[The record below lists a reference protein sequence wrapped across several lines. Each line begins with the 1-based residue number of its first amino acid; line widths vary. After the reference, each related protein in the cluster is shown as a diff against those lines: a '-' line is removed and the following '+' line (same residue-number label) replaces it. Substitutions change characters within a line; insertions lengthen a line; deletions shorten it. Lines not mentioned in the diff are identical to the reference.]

1 MMMMQIRQAQTDST
15 PICRCRV
22 LYLGSAVPH
31 VTKDGLQGIQEP
43 LKELY
48 PEQGALGARGI
59 DSWLSVWSN
68 GLLLEN
74 VDENHKKITRFFPI
88 ESLHYCAAVRF
99 VLVPEKCNGQSQPR
113 FLPLD
118 SPFARSPNL
127 NHPPLFAA
135 ILRRTSGIKVL
146 ECHTFI
152 CKREMAANA
161 LVRCCFHAY
170 ADSSYVKQQT
180 DGGGTAANS
189 IYGTVRTNR
198 SMGGGGNNTIE
209 KVEGWRRMTNGGTVA
224 GSTLT
229 LNSAHSNGI
238 TTLEASTNS
247 IDDLSSS
254 DCNGG
259 NENHKVWVGSTKD
272 ISEKEDLYGGGNT
285 MRSSRSSRPRQLVGG
300 SAPPPPPP
308 PPPPVRDDKTSS
320 KKNNNNKER
329 PRRKRTPTGGSRE
342 DLYAPSLNGSSSLMR
357 SAVNGGRSSVS
368 LNGTIVSRGPPRGF
382 LQQQMPPPPPPPH
395 NHHHLYSNGGGT
407 MLRPPMNGYPHP
419 HHPGMMQQQQAP
431 PPPPPPP
438 SIVMV
443 PTTLPHPKKMH
454 KIKAGMMPPGLMPV
468 HPNFMPMPVYV
479 HATGGKKSKHGVPVP
494 VHAMEEPIYMPSARP
509 LSPVAS
515 YQPEHFPHEAYLM
528 QQYAAANHYNNN
540 NNNNVPAKSGGKKGK
555 KDKKSN
561 GNIMPLMLP
570 QPPPPPPQQQHRGSV
585 NGGMMLMM
593 HQPPSQP
600 LPPPQQQQQQV
611 VVNGHHRGGLNGNG
625 NGMMSGGH
633 DETDDTED
641 SVYGTGI
648 YRRKGHMNERA
659 FSYSIRQEHR
669 SRSYGSLANL
679 KFAAP
684 PIVPVNGGPDG
695 PQAANKVDIKK
706 EREIM
711 QMMQDLELSGDEPD
725 RAAHHQKH
733 NALQQHHQHQRSA
746 ATKTKR

>member
-1 MMMMQIRQAQTDST
+1 MMNMRPSDST

-31 VTKDGLQGIQEP
+31 ITKDGLQGIQEP

-99 VLVPEKCNGQSQPR
+99 VLVPEKSNSSSQPR

-118 SPFARSPNL
+118 SPFARSPNP

-170 ADSSYVKQQT
+170 ADSSYAKQSDAGT
-180 DGGGTAANS
+180 NGGGTAANS

-198 SMGGGGNNTIE
+198 SMGNNTIE
-209 KVEGWRRMTNGGTVA
+209 KVEGWRRMTNGGAAA
-224 GSTLT
+224 GSTMT

-238 TTLEASTNS
+238 TVLEASTSNS
-247 IDDLSSS
+247 MDDLSE
-254 DCNGG
+254 CNGDM
-259 NENHKVWVGSTKD
+259 NHKVWVGSTKD
-272 ISEKEDLYGGGNT
+272 ISEKEDQLYGGNT
-285 MRSSRSSRPRQLVGG
+285 IRSTRSSRPRQLVGG
-300 SAPPPPPP
+300 SVPPPPPP
-308 PPPPVRDDKTSS
+308 PPPPVRDDRST
-320 KKNNNNKER
+320 KKSKER
-329 PRRKRTPTGGSRE
+329 PRRKRTPTGSSRE
-342 DLYAPSLNGSSSLMR
+342 DLYAPSLNGSLMR
-357 SAVNGGRSSVS
+357 PMNGGRSVS
-368 LNGTIVSRGPPRGF
+368 LNGTIVSRGPPKGF
-382 LQQQMPPPPPPPH
+382 LQPPPPPPPP
-395 NHHHLYSNGGGT
+395 NHIYSNGST
-407 MLRPPMNGYPHP
+407 ILRPMNGYHGPNPHH
-419 HHPGMMQQQQAP
+419 HHPGMMQQP
-431 PPPPPPP
+431 PP
-438 SIVMV
+438 IMMV

-454 KIKAGMMPPGLMPV
+454 KMKPGMMPMPRPGMMPA
-468 HPNFMPMPVYV
+468 NFMPVPMYIQ
-479 HATGGKKSKHGVPVP
+479 TGGKKPKHGIPMP
-494 VHAMEEPIYMPSARP
+494 MHQMAMEEPIYMPSTRP

-528 QQYAAANHYNNN
+528 QQYANINNN
-540 NNNNVPAKSGGKKGK
+540 NNINVQQAKNKKGK
-555 KDKKSN
+555 KDKKSKDFPVN
-561 GNIMPLMLP
+561 GTGMMPLIPPQMVVNGVGGGMMM
-570 QPPPPPPQQQHRGSV
+570 QPPPPPPQ
-585 NGGMMLMM
+585 MAAAI
-593 HQPPSQP
+593 
-600 LPPPQQQQQQV
+600 
-611 VVNGHHRGGLNGNG
+611 NGHRVNG
-625 NGMMSGGH
+625 NGMMSGH

-641 SVYGTGI
+641 SVYSTGI
-648 YRRKGHMNERA
+648 YRRKGHLNERA

-684 PIVPVNGGPDG
+684 PIVPNGVDGGP
-695 PQAANKVDIKK
+695 NKVDMKK

-711 QMMQDLELSGDEPD
+711 QMMQDLELSGDELD
-725 RAAHHQKH
+725 RADQVVHQKQMHHQ
-733 NALQQHHQHQRSA
+733 RPV
-746 ATKTKR
+746 KTKR

>member
-1 MMMMQIRQAQTDST
+1 MMMMRPSDST

-31 VTKDGLQGIQEP
+31 ITKDGLQGIQEP

-99 VLVPEKCNGQSQPR
+99 VLVPEKSNNSSQPR

-118 SPFARSPNL
+118 SPFARSPNP

-170 ADSSYVKQQT
+170 ADSSYAKQSDGGT
-180 DGGGTAANS
+180 SGGGGGTAGNS

-198 SMGGGGNNTIE
+198 SMGNNTIE
-209 KVEGWRRMTNGGTVA
+209 KVEGWRRMTNGATA
-224 GSTLT
+224 TGSTLT

-238 TTLEASTNS
+238 TMLEASTNS
-247 IDDLSSS
+247 IDDLSE
-254 DCNGG
+254 CNGD
-259 NENHKVWVGSTKD
+259 ENHKVWVGSTKD
-272 ISEKEDLYGGGNT
+272 ISEKEDLYGGNT
-285 MRSSRSSRPRQLVGG
+285 MRSSRSARPRQLVGG
-300 SAPPPPPP
+300 AAPPPP
-308 PPPPVRDDKTSS
+308 PPPPVRDEKLS
-320 KKNNNNKER
+320 KKNKER

-342 DLYAPSLNGSSSLMR
+342 DLYAPSLNGSLMR
-357 SAVNGGRSSVS
+357 PMNGGRSSVS
-368 LNGTIVSRGPPRGF
+368 LNGTIVSRGPPKGF
-382 LQQQMPPPPPPPH
+382 GQPPPPPPP
-395 NHHHLYSNGGGT
+395 NHIYSNGGS
-407 MLRPPMNGYPHP
+407 MLRPINGYHPHP
-419 HHPGMMQQQQAP
+419 HHHLGMMQQAP
-431 PPPPPPP
+431 PPPPPP
-438 SIVMV
+438 IMMV

-454 KIKAGMMPPGLMPV
+454 KMKPGMMPMPRPGMIPA
-468 HPNFMPMPVYV
+468 NFMPVPMYI
-479 HATGGKKSKHGVPVP
+479 HTNGKKSKHGMPMP
-494 VHAMEEPIYMPSARP
+494 IPMAMEEPIYMPSARP

-528 QQYAAANHYNNN
+528 QQYAH
-540 NNNNVPAKSGGKKGK
+540 NNNVPVTKSKKGK
-555 KDKKSN
+555 KDKKLKDSIN
-561 GNIMPLMLP
+561 SVGVMPLIPPQMNVNGGGGMMMQ
-570 QPPPPPPQQQHRGSV
+570 QPPP
-585 NGGMMLMM
+585 
-593 HQPPSQP
+593 P
-600 LPPPQQQQQQV
+600 LPPPQIA
-611 VVNGHHRGGLNGNG
+611 VNGHRVNG
-625 NGMMSGGH
+625 NGMISGH

-641 SVYGTGI
+641 SVYNTGI
-648 YRRKGHMNERA
+648 YRRKGHLNERA

-684 PIVPVNGGPDG
+684 PIVPNGVSDG
-695 PQAANKVDIKK
+695 VPNKVDIKK

-711 QMMQDLELSGDEPD
+711 QMMQDLELSGDELD
-725 RAAHHQKH
+725 RADQMVHQKQMHHQ
-733 NALQQHHQHQRSA
+733 RPV
-746 ATKTKR
+746 KTKR